1 MFGVSMKAVWIL
13 CFYFAFGTLVKN
25 IEIFFYILSMDFLFN
40 LLKTVVSGNIV
51 YLALPLILLSVVFFA
66 VHSDK
71 RSIPLVLVALFIGI
85 IFGSD
90 GFQFWAFD
98 DFKLAKEL
106 TNLALVFILFHSGFC
121 TKKENIKA
129 AALPA
134 IGLATWGVVLSAIF
148 TFVCLYF
155 ILGWDK
161 NICILLSVI
170 VSSTDAPAVFSVL
183 RKQALGHKLKSTI
196 EVESAANDPMAIL
209 LTVVS
214 VQALSQ
220 TSGFSF
226 GIVAGLFFWKFIAGV
241 IFGLVVAKG
250 AAWMINKL
258 TPQENAYYYI
268 LLICTALLT
277 YGITETFHASGILA
291 AFVAGVVLGNTP
303 FVHKQGVYNFSYAIS
318 TIMNVLL
325 LLLLG
330 AMAKPSSW
338 VIDNM
343 YLNGILLFAFISF
356 VARPLAVFLGTL
368 KMNIRFKEKLFIS
381 WAGLRGA
388 VPISLATYPAAAGIA
403 GGMEIFNIVFFAVLL
418 SLAVQGLT
426 LGKLTT
432 VLNLSTASRPEPPYS
447 LDFLTKDDMELG
459 QRLTVFTVDLPGP
472 EGRKGPL
479 IKELRLPE
487 NALLLMI
494 TRRQKVS
501 LLYRKTQKILS
512 ILNTR
517 SLRGYDETK
526 ELTAKAR
533 EVLDKS
539 QSLSDKTESDIWVVL
554 PPKGDTALCGWDQVT
569 ILSKVEDKDEVRD
582 ILLNPESAPAS
593 YSAPNPTQG
602 IPSIPS

>member
-1 MFGVSMKAVWIL
+1 
-13 CFYFAFGTLVKN
+13 
-25 IEIFFYILSMDFLFN
+25 MDFLFS
-40 LLKTVVSGNIV
+40 LLKTVVSANIV

-90 GFQFWAFD
+90 GFQFWTFD

-148 TFVCLYF
+148 TFICLYF

-214 VQALSQ
+214 VQAL
-220 TSGFSF
+220 THTGGFSF

-250 AAWMINKL
+250 AVLVINKL
-258 TPQENAYYYI
+258 TPQESAYYYI
-268 LLICTALLT
+268 LIICTALFT

-291 AFVAGVVLGNTP
+291 AFVAGVVLGNTQ

-330 AMAKPSSW
+330 VMAKPSNW
-338 VIDNM
+338 FIDNM
-343 YLNGILLFAFISF
+343 YLNGILLFVFISF
-356 VARPLAVFLGTL
+356 LVRPLSVFLGTIG
-368 KMNIRFKEKLFIS
+368 MGIGIKEKFFIA

-388 VPISLATYPAAAGIA
+388 VPISLATYPAAAGIV
-403 GGMEIFNIVFFAVLL
+403 GGIEIFNIVFFAVLL
-418 SLAVQGLT
+418 SLAVQGLS
-426 LGKLTT
+426 LGRLTKL
-432 VLNLSTASRPEPPYS
+432 LQLSTVSRPEPPYS
-447 LDFLTKDDMELG
+447 LDFITKDDMESG
-459 QRLTVFTVDLPGP
+459 QRLAVFTVDLPDP
-472 EGRKGPL
+472 EGGKGPL
-479 IKELRLPE
+479 IRDLRLPE

-494 TRRQKVS
+494 TRRQKAS

-512 ILNTR
+512 ILNMR
-517 SLRGYDETK
+517 SIRDYDETK
-526 ELTAKAR
+526 ELAAKAR
-533 EVLDKS
+533 DVLNKS
-539 QSLSDKTESDIWVVL
+539 QSYTDKTESDFWAVL
-554 PPKGDTALCGWDQVT
+554 PPKGDTALCGWDQITV
-569 ILSKVEDKDEVRD
+569 LSKVEDKDEVKE
-582 ILLNPESAPAS
+582 ILLNSFAKAINNS
-593 YSAPNPTQG
+593 DPN
-602 IPSIPS
+602 SSNAFV